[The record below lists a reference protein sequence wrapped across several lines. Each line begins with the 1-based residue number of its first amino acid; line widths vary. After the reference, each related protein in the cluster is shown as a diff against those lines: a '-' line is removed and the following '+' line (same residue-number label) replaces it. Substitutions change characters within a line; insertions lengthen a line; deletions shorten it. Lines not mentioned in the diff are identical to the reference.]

1 MSLNGTPA
9 LSEDKEVEMLIIAS
23 VTTLKRSSK
32 KWDRNEVFD
41 LVQSSRDS
49 DITQET
55 SDELLQDMVEVN
67 AVKLRTI
74 G

>member
-1 MSLNGTPA
+1 M
-9 LSEDKEVEMLIIAS
+9 
-23 VTTLKRSSK
+23 
-32 KWDRNEVFD
+32 FD

-55 SDELLQDMVEVN
+55 SDELLQDMIEVN